1 MTGTAPTLAP
11 FPVALDPSGAARAIV
26 RRGLFLIFVVLGSFT
41 AWGTLAPLSGAVIA
55 DGRVKIESSRKTVQH
70 LEGGIV
76 KEILVR
82 EGDHVATSQPLI
94 RLENT
99 VTSANLNILQDQL
112 DGLLA
117 KQARL
122 QAEATIADSIDFPQE
137 LLERKNQKNKQ
148 IVRAEQAL
156 FTSKRKT
163 LNDQIGLTQ
172 NQIEEGKRAVAGFR
186 AEINAIELGIEYAGE
201 ELAATEKLTRKKMLE
216 KTHLWNIQRIMQEKK
231 ERLGAE
237 NAELARERKMI
248 LELQLRIIN
257 LRNEYSKGA
266 DDELKE
272 TKKAIYEVE
281 ERLKPAKDALKRQT
295 ISAPISGQVIDLKV
309 TTVAGVIRP
318 SDPLMDIVPTVV
330 QVVMAVKV
338 KTKDV
343 DNVYLGQPAEVQLSA
358 YNQQTTPMLRGE
370 VIYVSGD
377 ALVDD
382 KQSPPERYYLA
393 HIRVDQE
400 ALRDLNGVT
409 LAPGMPVVGF
419 LKTRSKTF
427 FEYVLSPLIEQVR
440 RSFQET

>member
-1 MTGTAPTLAP
+1 MTGTALKLAP
-11 FPVALDPSGAARAIV
+11 FSVALDRSGQARAIV

-76 KEILVR
+76 KKILVR
-82 EGDHVATSQPLI
+82 EGDHVATGQPLI

-112 DGLLA
+112 DALLA
-117 KQARL
+117 KLARL
-122 QAEATIADSIDFPQE
+122 RAEAIIADSIDFPQE
-137 LLERKNQKNKQ
+137 LLERKNQKNKE
-148 IVRAEQAL
+148 ILRAEQAL

-163 LNDQIGLTQ
+163 LNDQIGLTR
-172 NQIEEGKRAVAGFR
+172 NQIEEAKRAVAGFR
-186 AEINAIELGIEYAGE
+186 AEINAIELGIEYASE
-201 ELAATEKLTRKKMLE
+201 ELAATEKLTQKKMLE

-237 NAELARERKMI
+237 NAELARERNMI
-248 LELQLRIIN
+248 LELQLKIIN

-309 TTVAGVIRP
+309 TSVAGVIRP
-318 SDPLMDIVPTVV
+318 SDPLMDIVPSVV
-330 QVVMAVKV
+330 QVVMAVNV

-343 DNVYLGQPAEVQLSA
+343 DNVYLGQPAEIQLSA

-377 ALVDD
+377 ALADD
-382 KQSPPERYYLA
+382 KQSPPEPYYSA

-400 ALRDLNGVT
+400 ALRDLSGVT

>member
-1 MTGTAPTLAP
+1 MTGTALKLAP
-11 FPVALDPSGAARAIV
+11 FSVALDPSGAARAIV

-82 EGDHVATSQPLI
+82 EGDHVATGQPLI

-112 DGLLA
+112 DALLA

-137 LLERKNQKNKQ
+137 LLERKNQKNKE

-172 NQIEEGKRAVAGFR
+172 NQIEEAKRAVAGFS
-186 AEINAIELGIEYAGE
+186 AEINAIELGIQFAGE
-201 ELAATEKLTRKKMLE
+201 ELAATEELTRKKLLE
-216 KTHLWNIQRIMQEKK
+216 KTHLWNIQRIIQEKK

-237 NAELARERKMI
+237 NAELARERQMI
-248 LELQLRIIN
+248 LELQLKIIN

-281 ERLKPAKDALKRQT
+281 ERLKPAKDALTRQT

-343 DNVYLGQPAEVQLSA
+343 ANVYVRQPAEVQLSA

-377 ALVDD
+377 ALADD
-382 KQSPPERYYLA
+382 KQSPPEPYYLA

-400 ALRDLNGVT
+400 ALRDLSGVT
-409 LAPGMPVVGF
+409 LAPGMPIVGF
-419 LKTRSKTF
+419 IQTRSKTF
-427 FEYVLSPLIEQVR
+427 FEYLLSPFIEQVR